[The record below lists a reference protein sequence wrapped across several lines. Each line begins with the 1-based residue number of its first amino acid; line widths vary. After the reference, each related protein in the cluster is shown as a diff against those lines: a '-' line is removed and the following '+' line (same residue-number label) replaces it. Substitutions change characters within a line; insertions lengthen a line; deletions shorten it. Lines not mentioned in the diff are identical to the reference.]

1 VVFLEK
7 QVLLQQE
14 EIQTLREVIEDLRS
28 SLQLSDAQNLALQ
41 VLLKK
46 MSKAESSL
54 LPTYASNGYSLSS
67 SMKNTPEDSCSPT
80 SPSNPKE
87 YTSQYKIFAN
97 GINRKVPNGN
107 INNNTSEN
115 SNFKF
120 RSQMDESEKQLEN
133 LVKEL
138 KEMSQTMYPPSN
150 YLLMQN
156 QLGLNNNNN
165 NNNTISTASSGSTFN
180 GGGISYQDID
190 PLQDEIT
197 KTSKVLNGTKDE
209 LKATQQELQ
218 QTLPYLS
225 SLWRQ

>member
-1 VVFLEK
+1 
-7 QVLLQQE
+7 
-14 EIQTLREVIEDLRS
+14 
-28 SLQLSDAQNLALQ
+28 
-41 VLLKK
+41 
-46 MSKAESSL
+46 M
-54 LPTYASNGYSLSS
+54 G
-67 SMKNTPEDSCSPT
+67 
-80 SPSNPKE
+80 
-87 YTSQYKIFAN
+87 
-97 GINRKVPNGN
+97 VPNGN
-107 INNNTSEN
+107 VNSSNGDTT

-156 QLGLNNNNN
+156 QLGLNSN

-209 LKATQQELQ
+209 LQATQQELKETATRLHQ
-218 QTLPYLS
+218 RESEL
-225 SLWRQ
+225 